1 MRLVEY
7 GGGRIVRGD
16 MQLRR
21 RGGEALDLAR
31 AGENVLQRVRGA
43 DVAMIFQ
50 EPMTSL
56 NPSFTAGAQ
65 IAEALQLHQVLD
77 AAAAR
82 AEPLRMLERVRTPA
96 ARAILDLYPH
106 PLSGGMRHPFMLA
119 LALSCKR
126 QLLIADD
133 TPTAR
138 AVPPQ
143 SAEK

>member
-65 IAEALQLHQVLD
+65 IAEVLQLHQGLD

-82 AEPLRMLERVRTPA
+82 AETLRMLERVRIPE
-96 ARAILDLYPH
+96 ARAILDRYPH
-106 PLSGGMRHPFMLA
+106 QLSGGMRKRVMIA
-119 LALSCKR
+119 MALSCKP
-126 QLLIADD
+126 QLMI
-133 TPTAR
+133 R
-138 AVPPQ
+138 
-143 SAEK
+143 SEEHNS